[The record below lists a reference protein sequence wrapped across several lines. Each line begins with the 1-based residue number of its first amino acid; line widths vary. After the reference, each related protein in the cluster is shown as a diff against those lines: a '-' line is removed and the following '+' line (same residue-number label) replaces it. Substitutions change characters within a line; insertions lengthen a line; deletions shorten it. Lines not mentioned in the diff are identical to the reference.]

1 MFNTNDLTRIKKR
14 GLTTREIISQIALFK
29 KSDFYLKLNRPCK
42 VGDGITVL
50 KQHDI
55 DRLAE
60 LYTKESLFGRAMKFV
75 PASGA
80 ASRMFKVLHFLNNL
94 DVNINDNFIKTEVE
108 ADVGR
113 VFGKF
118 ITNIKKFAFY
128 DSLKAVMKKNNL
140 DIDRLIDAGE
150 YKNILEYILT
160 PKGLHY
166 GNLPKGLI
174 EFHRYSSHSSSCSSS
189 YSSSYSRTPFE
200 EHLVEAAEYTK
211 DQNNKC
217 RIHFTVSP
225 DHALLIKEHINEK
238 SKFYEKSGINFKITC
253 SFQQPST
260 DTIAVDEQN
269 NPFREPEGKLLF
281 RPGGHGALL
290 NNLNS
295 VNGDIIFLK
304 NIDNVLPDRLKQDT
318 FLYKKALGGFL
329 VELQNEIF
337 IFLRK
342 LSCKDIDQQN
352 FEKIFDF
359 MEKRLLIIIPD
370 ELNNASKKEKAA
382 YIFSKLNRP
391 IRVCG
396 MVKNTGEPGGGPFWV
411 EDKDKTIS
419 LQIVESAQVN
429 PESKTEQ
436 SILSA
441 ATHFNPVD
449 IVCGVRDFQGKQFDL
464 KKYVDNEAVFISNKS
479 KNGKPLKALELPGL
493 WNGAMSFWNTV
504 FIEVPEITF
513 NPVKAVNDLLKS
525 EHQD

>member
-1 MFNTNDLTRIKKR
+1 MFNTNDLIRIKKR
-14 GLTTREIISQIALFK
+14 GLTTREIISQINFFK
-29 KSDFYLKLNRPCK
+29 KSDFYLHLNRPCK

-50 KQHDI
+50 EQHQI
-55 DRLAE
+55 AKLVE
-60 LYTKESLFGRAMKFV
+60 LYTKESLSGRVMKFV
-75 PASGA
+75 PASGE
-80 ASRMFKVLHFLNNL
+80 ASRMFKILHFLNNL
-94 DVNINDNFIKTEVE
+94 DVNINDDFINTEVE

-113 VFGKF
+113 DFEIFVKS
-118 ITNIKKFAFY
+118 IKKFAFY
-128 DSLKAVMKKNNL
+128 DALKAVMKKNNL
-140 DIDRLIDAGE
+140 DIDHLTGAGE
-150 YKNILEYILT
+150 YKKILEYILT
-160 PKGLHY
+160 PKGLNY

-174 EFHRYSSHSSSCSSS
+174 EFHKYSSC
-189 YSSSYSRTPFE
+189 SRTPFE

-211 DQNNKC
+211 DQNNQC

-225 DHALLIKEHINEK
+225 DYALLIKEHINEK
-238 SKFYEKSGINFKITC
+238 SKFHEKSGINFKITY
-253 SFQQPST
+253 SSQQPST

-269 NPFREPEGKLLF
+269 NPFREAADGKLFF

-304 NIDNVLPDRLKQDT
+304 NIDNVVPDRLKQNT

-329 VELQNEIF
+329 VELQNKIF

-342 LSCKDIDQQN
+342 LSSGDIDQQN
-352 FEKIFDF
+352 FEEMFDF
-359 MEKRLLIIIPD
+359 IKKCLLISIPND
-370 ELNNASKKEKAA
+370 LKSASKKEKSAWL
-382 YIFSKLNRP
+382 FSKLNRP

-419 LQIVESAQVN
+419 RQIVESAQVN
-429 PESKTEQ
+429 PESKTQQ
-436 SILSA
+436 SILSS

-449 IVCGVRDFQGKQFDL
+449 IVCGVRDFQGNQFDL
-464 KKYVDNEAVFISNKS
+464 KKNVDNEAVFISNKS

-513 NPVKAVNDLLKS
+513 KPVKAVNDLLRS
-525 EHQD
+525 EHQNP